1 MKRSLTLILL
11 LATALTVAACGG
23 GGTEQSEWAA
33 PTEPRTQE
41 ASNPASITEEVAQEE
56 TGREEASAESEAAEG
71 EQGATQEDEESSG
84 LSVTTIEGEEVKLGQ
99 GEVTALFFMAGW

>member
-11 LATALTVAACGG
+11 LATMLAVAACG
-23 GGTEQSEWAA
+23 GGTEQSERAA

-41 ASNPASITEEVAQEE
+41 ASTSQSVTEGAAQEE
-56 TGREEASAESEAAEG
+56 TVREEAPADGEAAEG
-71 EQGATQEDEESSG
+71 ERGATQEDEESSG